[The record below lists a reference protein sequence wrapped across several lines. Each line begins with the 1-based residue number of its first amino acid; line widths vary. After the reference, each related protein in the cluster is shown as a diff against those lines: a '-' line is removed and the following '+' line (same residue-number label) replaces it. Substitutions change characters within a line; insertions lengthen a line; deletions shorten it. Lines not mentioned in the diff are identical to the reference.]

1 MRIIG
6 CDLHARQQTL
16 SMVDTETGEITEKTL
31 WHEGE
36 AVREYYA
43 ALPGPVLVGLEA
55 TGSMFWFLQLL
66 EELRI
71 DHRVG
76 HPAAIRKAET
86 RKQKHDRRDAALLRR
101 LLEEKRFPEIWLP
114 TAEQRD
120 LRTLLVHRQQL
131 VRMRVMTQ
139 NGLQGLALGQGL
151 RRGLRLWSEA
161 GQQA

>member
-1 MRIIG
+1 
-6 CDLHARQQTL
+6 
-16 SMVDTETGEITEKTL
+16 
-31 WHEGE
+31 
-36 AVREYYA
+36 
-43 ALPGPVLVGLEA
+43 
-55 TGSMFWFLQLL
+55 MFWFLQLL

-139 NGLQGLALGQGL
+139 NGLHGLALGQGL
-151 RRGLRLWSEA
+151 RRGSRLWSEA